1 MTDRPL
7 GWAGIARLGLVQT
20 SLGAV
25 VVLMTST
32 INRVM
37 VVELSL
43 PAIVPGLLVAL
54 HYGVQ
59 VLRPR
64 WGHGSDAGGR
74 RTPWII
80 GGMAA
85 LALGGFGAAIATAL
99 AETHVVAGIVLAT
112 FSFLLVGIG
121 VGAAGTSL
129 LVLLAARVIPERRAA
144 AATVVWL
151 MMIGGFAITAPLAGH
166 FLDPFTPGRLVAV
179 TGVVCLCAFVVA
191 TIAVL
196 GVEGDRAAAP
206 ARPDGPRVPFAEAL
220 RQVWAEPQARRF
232 AIFVFVSMLA
242 YSGQELILEPFA
254 GIVFGMTPGQS
265 TKLAGVQHG
274 GVLAGMLMVS
284 LVTTLAPRRKTAALR
299 FWTVGGCL
307 ASAVALVLI
316 AIGGRVGPEW
326 PLRASVFG
334 LGVANGAFA
343 VAAIGSMM
351 GLAGS
356 GPGAREGIRMGLWG
370 AAQAVA
376 FGLGGFLGT
385 VAVDLTRKVVSAP
398 VDAYALVFTGEAAL
412 FLIGA
417 ALAARIGGSTRQ
429 EPAPAP
435 AYGGLAARG
444 AGG

>member
-307 ASAVALVLI
+307 GADPEQHPEPYARL
-316 AIGGRVGPEW
+316 GEGRLE
-326 PLRASVFG
+326 R
-334 LGVANGAFA
+334 
-343 VAAIGSMM
+343 
-351 GLAGS
+351 
-356 GPGAREGIRMGLWG
+356 
-370 AAQAVA
+370 
-376 FGLGGFLGT
+376 
-385 VAVDLTRKVVSAP
+385 
-398 VDAYALVFTGEAAL
+398 
-412 FLIGA
+412 
-417 ALAARIGGSTRQ
+417 LAADRQ
-429 EPAPAP
+429 EPRRTPRVDERHGHHRHRQTDQDIDQACLEDVRACRPAEHEGVDDGEHGV
-435 AYGGLAARG
+435 ATL
-444 AGG
+444 